1 MLLYQLSRKSAT
13 FRTCYKPQVI
23 GALPEGYTADKYQSS
38 VRRGAGP
45 AVHPEESSAMARTA
59 TTKLPPSNPSLSD
72 GVDLA
77 RFHGAFAAVILPTLN
92 EEKGLDRTV
101 SELPLDRF
109 NESGHRIVPVVIDG
123 GSTDG
128 TLDVARK
135 WGIPVLKQTTK
146 GKGGAML
153 EAIQWVH
160 EQGIPYAVV
169 LDADATYPPDRILP
183 TLDLLRRG
191 TDLVIGVRRP
201 VWGPPS
207 DLKDLVH
214 RVGNLVMSYT
224 SSLLSHRPILDL
236 CSGFWGVSTERFM
249 DLGLGD
255 STFAI
260 EAELVL
266 KSIRRGFSVQ
276 QIPVEYR
283 ERLGVAKLHAIRD
296 GGQILLSIF
305 QYARAPPARSR
316 SGPSVAPWSRDILSI
331 GLALGTPG
339 VVVECAP
346 SEAAEAIDLARFLER
361 NLPETRVKVGRF
373 PSHTATP
380 PPIGAPPAPSASPA
394 PAPDPSSL
402 LVSVPTAPT
411 QLGDPRSM
419 TVSIRN
425 QRRQLTIELPSHGAD
440 PSEATS
446 APGAWAR
453 AGGWMGSSIPSRETF
468 PSLLVVTNRL
478 NFQVERQQQTML
490 AANGFH
496 AVPQVRSKASAAPVT
511 STESVAKSAASG
523 Q

>member
-1 MLLYQLSRKSAT
+1 MLLYQLPHETAT
-13 FRTCYKPQVI
+13 LRTCYNPQVV
-23 GALPEGYTADKYQSS
+23 GAHPEGYTADKYQSS

-45 AVHPEESSAMARTA
+45 AVPHEEPK
-59 TTKLPPSNPSLSD
+59 TTGTHSDPTLSE
-72 GVDLA
+72 GLDLA

-92 EEKGLDRTV
+92 EEKGLDRTI

-128 TLDVARK
+128 TLEVARK
-135 WGIPVLKQTTK
+135 WGIPVLNQTTK

-305 QYARAPPARSR
+305 QYARAPPATGR
-316 SGPSVAPWSRDILSI
+316 SGPVRAPWSRDLLSI

-373 PSHTATP
+373 PGHIAT
-380 PPIGAPPAPSASPA
+380 APPTAVAANSANAPTTN
-394 PAPDPSSL
+394 PDPSSL
-402 LVSVPTAPT
+402 LVSLPTVPSEI
-411 QLGDPRSM
+411 GDPRSM

-440 PSEATS
+440 PAAETS
-446 APGAWAR
+446 SPGAWAR
-453 AGGWMGSSIPSRETF
+453 AGGWMGSTIPSRETF

-490 AANGFH
+490 AANGFR
-496 AVPQVRSKASAAPVT
+496 AVAQARSRVSATTVT
-511 STESVAKSAASG
+511 QPESVAKSSASG